1 MGQNTLLERARQ
13 EFEMYRYEEAYV
25 ILNELNKSDT
35 ENVETLSLLGKIA
48 YKKQKFGEA
57 INYFNKILEIE
68 PDNTDA
74 KASLLLIGQ
83 IMKLT
88 RNFYFEN
95 PYTDD
100 ALYE

>member
-1 MGQNTLLERARQ
+1 MA
-13 EFEMYRYEEAYV
+13 FEKDRYDEAYN
-25 ILNELNKSDT
+25 ILNEMIIKET
-35 ENVETLSLLGKIA
+35 QNVEALLLLGKIE

-57 INYFNKILEIE
+57 INCFNKILEID
-68 PDNTDA
+68 PDNSDA
-74 KASLLLIGQ
+74 RASLVLIGQ